1 MGRSAL
7 FNFLVECHCEV
18 WANGLN
24 GKKLEVP
31 FSTLGEHLFA
41 GTPERK
47 VRHQAG
53 FSA

>member
-7 FNFLVECHCEV
+7 FNLLVECHCEV
-18 WANGLN
+18 WRNGLN

-31 FSTLGEHLFA
+31 FPTLGKHLYA
-41 GTPERK
+41 GTLERK
-47 VRHQAG
+47 VRPQAG